1 MSRWHAPPAELFAM
15 VDQTPATVLLESA
28 PTVTNSRE
36 GSLWTPDPLRLFT
49 DPLRISVAR
58 QLTELPGLFQEIEQA
73 VSAGLYAAGYFSY
86 ECAAFF
92 EPRAL
97 RPLSS
102 PSMARPGPWPD
113 QPLAWFGIYA
123 PPFLYDYQS
132 GAFSGAEPP
141 ALARFRRQE
150 EGEGEGELSGK
161 PRLIPTPSLPGEGSE
176 PEPEPE
182 PLTECTLATTEQQ
195 YTERIHQIHA
205 LIRSGDVYQ
214 LNFTLAIALRAGGGS
229 RALYSH
235 LRTRQPAPYGAFVHT
250 HPHHRI
256 LSFSP
261 ELFFRIESEGQSRRI
276 TTRPMKGTARRGR
289 TSQEDRETAHWLAN
303 DPKNRSE
310 NVMIVDLLRNDLG
323 RLCRFGSVRAQD
335 LFAVERY
342 STLWQMTSTVTG
354 DLRPEVDFQQIFGA
368 LFPSG
373 SVTGAPKIRAMQLLS
388 ELEQR
393 PRGVYTG
400 AIGFFSQEQSVFNV
414 AIRTLVLEQERG
426 EMGVGSGIVIDS
438 NPADEWREC
447 LLKAQFL
454 TNPAD
459 PGARRAQGGFS
470 LVETL
475 LWNGEYPLLELH
487 LDRLEDSADYFAFPF
502 NRARVRTALPPPETL
517 GAPGTDSAIWESAT
531 PRKVR
536 LLLHR
541 DGSVEITS
549 EPIAARTPQ
558 PLRVRISPNLIDPAD
573 PMYFHKTT
581 HRPVYAQALKEAQA
595 AGFDEV
601 LFFNLRNE
609 LTEAA
614 MHNVF
619 IGKAGRLLTPPIA
632 CGLLAGIERRQILAT
647 NPIAGEQIL
656 TREDL
661 LQAEAVYLSNAVRGL
676 RPAVIDWE

>member
-1 MSRWHAPPAELFAM
+1 MSRWHDPPAQLFAM

-28 PTVTNSRE
+28 ATFANSRE
-36 GSLWTPDPLRLFT
+36 GSLGTPDPLRLFT
-49 DPLRISVAR
+49 DPLGISVAR
-58 QLTELPGLFQEIEQA
+58 QLAELPGLFQQIEQA
-73 VSAGLYAAGYFSY
+73 VAAGLYAAGYFSY

-92 EPRAL
+92 EPTAL
-97 RPLSS
+97 PALSS
-102 PSMARPGPWPD
+102 PSIARSGPSPN

-123 PPFLYDYQS
+123 PPHLFDYRS
-132 GAFSGAEPP
+132 GAFVGAEPP
-141 ALARFRRQE
+141 ALARFGKQA
-150 EGEGEGELSGK
+150 EGELWGK
-161 PRLIPTPSLPGEGSE
+161 SRRIPSSALPGEGR
-176 PEPEPE
+176 EPE
-182 PLTECTLATTEQQ
+182 PLAECTLATSEEQ
-195 YTERIHQIHA
+195 YTERIRQIHA

-214 LNFTLAIALRAGGGS
+214 LNFTLAIALHAQGS
-229 RALYSH
+229 SGELYRH
-235 LRTRQPAPYGAFVHT
+235 LRARQPAPYGAFVHA
-250 HPHHRI
+250 HPDHRI

-354 DLRPEVDFQQIFGA
+354 ELRPEVGFQQIFRA

-373 SVTGAPKIRAMQLLS
+373 SVTGAPKIRAMQLLT

-400 AIGFFSQEQSVFNV
+400 AIGFFSKEQAVFNV
-414 AIRTLVLEQERG
+414 AIRTLELEQERG
-426 EMGVGSGIVIDS
+426 MMGVGSGIVIDS

-454 TNPAD
+454 SHSID
-459 PGARRAQGGFS
+459 PGARPGADSFS

-475 LWNGEYPLLELH
+475 LWNGEYPLLDLH

-502 NRARVRTALPPPETL
+502 NRAQVRTSLRPPESM
-517 GAPGTDSAIWESAT
+517 GAPGSDFETWGAT

-536 LLLHR
+536 LLLDR
-541 DGSVEITS
+541 DGSLRITS
-549 EPIAARTPQ
+549 EPIAAPASQ
-558 PLRVRISPNLIDPAD
+558 PLRVRICPNRIDPAD

-614 MHNVF
+614 LHNVF

-632 CGLLAGIERRQILAT
+632 SGVLAGIYRRQILAT
-647 NPIAGEQIL
+647 NPSAAEQIL
-656 TREDL
+656 TQQDL

>member
-1 MSRWHAPPAELFAM
+1 MSRRHDPPAELFAV

-28 PTVTNSRE
+28 PTGANSRE
-36 GSLWTPDPLRLFT
+36 ASLGAPDPLRLFT

-58 QLTELPGLFQEIEQA
+58 QLSELPGLFQEIEQA

-92 EPRAL
+92 EPAAL
-97 RPLSS
+97 LPLSS
-102 PSMARPGPWPD
+102 QSLARSGPWPN

-123 PPFLYDYQS
+123 PPHLYDYQS
-132 GAFSGAEPP
+132 GTFVGAEPP
-141 ALARFRRQE
+141 ALARFRKQA
-150 EGEGEGELSGK
+150 EGELSGK
-161 PRLIPTPSLPGEGSE
+161 PRLIPSSALPGEGL
-176 PEPEPE
+176 EPE

-214 LNFTLAIALRAGGGS
+214 LNFTLAIALRAGEGS
-229 RALYSH
+229 AELYRH
-235 LRTRQPAPYGAFVHT
+235 LRARQPAPYGAFVHT
-250 HPHHRI
+250 DPEHRI

-261 ELFFRIESEGQSRRI
+261 ELFFKIESEGQSRRI
-276 TTRPMKGTARRGR
+276 TTRPMKGTAPRGR

-354 DLRPEVDFQQIFGA
+354 ELRPEIDFQQIFRA

-373 SVTGAPKIRAMQLLS
+373 SVTGAPKIRAMQLLT

-400 AIGFFSQEQSVFNV
+400 AIGFFSKEQSVFNV
-414 AIRTLVLEQERG
+414 AIRTLELEQERG
-426 EMGVGSGIVIDS
+426 VMGVGSGIVIDS

-454 TNPAD
+454 SNPTD
-459 PGARRAQGGFS
+459 PGARRGAGSFS

-475 LWNGEYPLLELH
+475 LWNGEFPLLELH

-502 NRARVRTALPPPETL
+502 NRARVRTALRPPESI
-517 GAPGTDSAIWESAT
+517 GAPGSDSRTWESAI

-541 DGSVEITS
+541 DGSIEVTS
-549 EPIAARTPQ
+549 EPIAAPTPQ
-558 PLRVRISPNLIDPAD
+558 PLRVRISPNLIDPAN

-581 HRPVYAQALKEAQA
+581 HRPVYRQALKEAQA
-595 AGFDEV
+595 AGYDEV

-676 RPAVIDWE
+676 RPAVLDWE

>member
-1 MSRWHAPPAELFAM
+1 MSRWHEPPAELFAV
-15 VDQTPATVLLESA
+15 VDETPATVLLESA
-28 PTVTNSRE
+28 PTHANSGE
-36 GSLWTPDPLRLFT
+36 GSPGTSAPLRLFT
-49 DPLRISVAR
+49 DPLGIAVVR
-58 QLTELPGLFQEIEQA
+58 QLSELPGLFQQIEQA
-73 VSAGLYAAGYFSY
+73 VAAGLYAAGYFSY
-86 ECAAFF
+86 ECAALF
-92 EPRAL
+92 EPTAL
-97 RPLSS
+97 LPPGS
-102 PSMARPGPWPD
+102 PSMARPGPWPN
-113 QPLAWFGIYA
+113 QPLAWFGLYA
-123 PPFLYDYQS
+123 PPHLYDYQS
-132 GAFSGAEPP
+132 GAFVGAEPP
-141 ALARFRRQE
+141 VLARFRKQA
-150 EGEGEGELSGK
+150 EGALSGK
-161 PRLIPTPSLPGEGSE
+161 PRLSPSPALSGEGA
-176 PEPEPE
+176 E
-182 PLTECTLATTEQQ
+182 PLIDCTLATTEQQ
-195 YTERIHQIHA
+195 YTERIRQIHA

-214 LNFTLAIALRAGGGS
+214 LNFTLPIALRAGEGS
-229 RALYSH
+229 AELYRH
-235 LRTRQPAPYGAFVHT
+235 LRVRQPAPYGAFVHT
-250 HPHHRI
+250 HPQHRI

-261 ELFFRIESEGQSRRI
+261 ELFFRIESQGQSRRI
-276 TTRPMKGTARRGR
+276 TTRPMKGTAPRGR
-289 TSQEDRETAHWLAN
+289 TSQEDRETARWLAN

-354 DLRPEVDFQQIFGA
+354 DLRPEVDFQQIFRA

-400 AIGFFSQEQSVFNV
+400 AIGFFSKELSIFNV
-414 AIRTLVLEQERG
+414 AIRTLVLDEERG
-426 EMGVGSGIVIDS
+426 VMGVGSGIVIDS

-454 TNPAD
+454 SNPTD
-459 PGARRAQGGFS
+459 PGAPPGAGSFS

-475 LWNGEYPLLELH
+475 LWNGEYPRLELH

-502 NRARVRTALPPPETL
+502 DRARVRASLRPPETINAAGSD
-517 GAPGTDSAIWESAT
+517 GATWESGT

-541 DGSVEITS
+541 DGSLQITS
-549 EPIAARTPQ
+549 EPIAARIPQ
-558 PLRVRISPNLIDPAD
+558 PLRVRISPKLIDPAD

-581 HRPVYAQALKEAQA
+581 HRPAYAEALKEAQA

-614 MHNVF
+614 LHNVF

-632 CGLLAGIERRQILAT
+632 CGLLAGIERRHILAT
-647 NPIAGEQIL
+647 NPNAGEQIL
-656 TREDL
+656 TRKDL

-676 RPAVIDWE
+676 RPAVIDGE